1 MKVVLLHTL
10 AMWLSFAFN
19 DKRFTAGLL
28 TTWLVVILVLFAKM
42 GVLGSSFFLVGPSK
56 TLHFMS
62 VSIDSIEK
70 WLMLAAFCLID
81 TMIKTFSHDSIIIWS
96 VHTLCDPKC
105 EQLPYPKWV
114 CLLIMELYYGYV
126 HVAGV
131 FKFFISLSQIDFVCI
146 IAAADLIMKGFTY
159 TWYIQ
164 KKKYGLA
171 AAAAFPSEEEAQP
184 MIDGSKV

>member
-1 MKVVLLHTL
+1 M
-10 AMWLSFAFN
+10 SFITVFN

-28 TTWLVVILVLFAKM
+28 CVWLGVILILFADM
-42 GVLGSSFFLVGPSK
+42 GVLNSSFFSIGPSR

-62 VSIDSIEK
+62 VSIDTTQK

-81 TMIKTFSHDSIIIWS
+81 TMIKTFGHDSIIIWS

-105 EQLPYPKWV
+105 SELPYSKWM
-114 CLLIMELYYGYV
+114 CILIMELYYLYV

-146 IAAADLIMKGFTY
+146 MAVSDLLMKGFTY
-159 TWYIQ
+159 SSYIHG
-164 KKKYGLA
+164 KTYVKHE
-171 AAAAFPSEEEAQP
+171 PEPTTPVTEEEQRMLDKA
-184 MIDGSKV
+184 

>member
-1 MKVVLLHTL
+1 MN
-10 AMWLSFAFN
+10 LSIVFN

-28 TTWLVVILVLFAKM
+28 TVWLVVILVLFAEM
-42 GVLGSSFFLVGPSK
+42 GVLSSPFFSIGPSK

-62 VSIDSIEK
+62 VCIDTTHK

-81 TMIKTFSHDSIIIWS
+81 TMIKTFGHDSIIIWS

-131 FKFFISLSQIDFVCI
+131 FKFFISLSQIDFVFI
-146 IAAADLIMKGFTY
+146 IAASDLLMKGFTY

-164 KKKYGLA
+164 KKKHCGA
-171 AAAAFPSEEEAQP
+171 AQTVIKYPNEEAQP
-184 MIDGSKV
+184 MIESKV